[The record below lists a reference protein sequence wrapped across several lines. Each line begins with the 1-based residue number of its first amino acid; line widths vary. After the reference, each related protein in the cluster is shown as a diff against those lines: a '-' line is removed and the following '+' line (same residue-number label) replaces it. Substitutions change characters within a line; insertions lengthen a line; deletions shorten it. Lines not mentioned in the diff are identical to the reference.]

1 MKKSKFIFLTY
12 PLAAVFA
19 ALILMAFAGSQDKK
33 YGSEWEIPAK
43 YKTMKNPHADDASL
57 ERVGKMLY
65 SKHCK
70 SCHGAIGL
78 GDGSKA
84 ASLGVAMHS
93 FAEDKFQAQSDGVIY
108 YQSFIGRN
116 EMPNFEKKIIDDED
130 RWALVN
136 YLRTLKK

>member
-1 MKKSKFIFLTY
+1 MKKGKLIFLTY

-19 ALILMAFAGSQDKK
+19 ALILMAFAATQDKNF
-33 YGSEWEIPAK
+33 GPEWDIPAK
-43 YKTMKNPHADDASL
+43 YKTMVNPHAGDASL

-70 SCHGAIGL
+70 SCHGGIGL

-84 ASLGVAMHS
+84 ASLGVAMLS
-93 FAEDKFQAQSDGVIY
+93 FADDKFQAQSDGVIY
-108 YQSFIGRN
+108 YQSFIGRD
-116 EMPNFEKKIIDDED
+116 EMPNFEKKILDDED